1 MSAEALRVGAQT
13 LAAAYPEVG
22 ASADELLSLL
32 RACRLRS
39 YADGED
45 LCVEGEPSQLLYIV
59 LDGIVQVERAND
71 GAPIRIEVRA
81 PTLLGT
87 MGIVDRS
94 RRTATCTAIRGPVLA
109 ATMDRD
115 VFRTLIRGT
124 DGRGI
129 ALRRLMLTVLTQQL
143 IDGNDRLR
151 TLVASA
157 DRHGAG
163 DPLRSALL
171 RAGR

>member
-1 MSAEALRVGAQT
+1 MTTDPLRTGAQT
-13 LAAAYPEVG
+13 LAEAYPEVG
-22 ASADELLSLL
+22 ASPAELLSLL
-32 RACRLRS
+32 RACRVRA

-45 LCVEGEPSQLLYIV
+45 LCAEGEPSQQLYIV
-59 LDGIVQVERAND
+59 LEGVVRVERAND

-87 MGIVDRS
+87 MGIIDRS
-94 RRTATCTAIRGPVLA
+94 RRTATCTAIHGPALA
-109 ATMDRD
+109 ATMDRE

-129 ALRRLMLTVLTQQL
+129 ALRRLLLTVLTQQL

-151 TLVASA
+151 TLVGASE
-157 DRHGAG
+157 RRGEG